1 MLLSQNL
8 VVEELGGDIQAV
20 PISALTGTG
29 VSQLTEAI
37 IAQAEMMSLVAEY
50 TGLVEGTIVE
60 SKFDTHRGWEESHLF
75 GVDETGF
82 LFVSGYLSTTK
93 NFLLIFFI
101 FI

>member
-60 SKFDTHRGWEESHLF
+60 SKFDTHRG
-75 GVDETGF
+75 
-82 LFVSGYLSTTK
+82 
-93 NFLLIFFI
+93 
-101 FI
+101 